1 MRLSRLSARS
11 YQRICV
17 VSKRKELS
25 EHSAALASEIEQK
38 TADFEAGKM
47 STSSFNDFMEQAN
60 AEAQSL
66 QSTVANYDRAQAF
79 RNSQAGLELAPGAGG
94 FVGSSGGFGGPRP
107 QTPMQLSD
115 HQIKAL
121 YAAACNRMPLS
132 MELNASDAPY
142 AGGYGGGGVT
152 DATLKGFTTKAAAT
166 GTVSE
171 SGLGG
176 GFSGNLPP
184 VQSLYAV
191 GLGYEPTRISSY
203 LPGATMQGPSA
214 TWLSHVGN
222 TQEASGTP
230 ELAIKGIIAPSIT
243 ENQVRPQKI
252 AGIVSTSLEAWQD
265 TENYGEGALASW
277 LPAELTRSLINT
289 ESQYLLTATTGSTN
303 AFGGPTGATFDGWF
317 NTTGTL
323 TRAADTAGG
332 EFPLD
337 TLNKA
342 MIDVRTGPGYAEP
355 DLCVM
360 HPTTLGALRRLRDNQ
375 GRYILDLLA
384 GPLGLTADGSQR
396 IAAPPER
403 ANAFS
408 VVPQGNEGG
417 FYGNLWG
424 VPIVAS
430 TQCPAGSAVVA
441 SIKAGGGLFWQ
452 RLGLMLQFSM
462 GLPGSEWESNAYS
475 WRVEERVALSVPRP
489 SALNIV
495 DGLPTA

>member
-1 MRLSRLSARS
+1 M
-11 YQRICV
+11 
-17 VSKRKELS
+17 SKRKELS
-25 EHSAALASEIEQK
+25 ERSSALAGEIETK
-38 TADFEAGKM
+38 MRDLDAGKI
-47 STSSFNDFMEQAN
+47 STASFNSFMEQAN

-79 RNSQAGLELAPGAGG
+79 RNAQAGLELAPGAGG
-94 FVGSSGGFGGPRP
+94 FVGSSGGWGGPRP
-107 QTPMQLSD
+107 QTPMALND

-121 YAAACNRMPLS
+121 YQAAANRMPLS
-132 MELNASDAPY
+132 MEIGSTGDGAY

-152 DATLKGFTTKAAAT
+152 DATLKGYIGASTKNA
-166 GTVSE
+166 VSE

-222 TQEASGTP
+222 AAEAAGTA
-230 ELAIKGIIAPSIT
+230 ELAVKGNIGPSIV
-243 ENQVRPQKI
+243 ENQVKPQKI
-252 AGIVSTSLEAWQD
+252 AGLVSTSLEAWQD

-289 ESQYLLTATTGSTN
+289 ESQFLLTATTGDTN
-303 AFGGPTGATFDGWF
+303 AFGGPTGATFNGWF
-317 NTTGTL
+317 NQSGTL
-323 TRAADTAGG
+323 TRTLATG
-332 EFPLD
+332 ELPLD

-342 MIDVRTGPGYAEP
+342 FIDVRTGPAYAEP
-355 DLCVM
+355 DLCVL
-360 HPTTLGALRRLRDNQ
+360 HPATLGALRRLRDDQ

-396 IAAPPER
+396 IAAPPEQ

-408 VVPQGNEGG
+408 VISQGNEGG

-489 SALNIV
+489 AALNIV
-495 DGLPTA
+495 DGLPTE